1 MNLKRFVEKIDKTG
15 SWEIK
20 CLATRSF
27 SSHSFLTREMTSLRE
42 MVAGKKA
49 LKKERK
55 DIDTFAHSLN
65 QLDGGG
71 NIFIQIIL

>member
-1 MNLKRFVEKIDKTG
+1 MVGDEVVLVTLVYDEGDV
-15 SWEIK
+15 
-20 CLATRSF
+20 
-27 SSHSFLTREMTSLRE
+27 SLRE

>member
-1 MNLKRFVEKIDKTG
+1 ML
-15 SWEIK
+15 S
-20 CLATRSF
+20 
-27 SSHSFLTREMTSLRE
+27 
-42 MVAGKKA
+42 GKKA

>member
-1 MNLKRFVEKIDKTG
+1 MKK
-15 SWEIK
+15 
-20 CLATRSF
+20 LALGRSKMF
-27 SSHSFLTREMTSLRE
+27 GDDVALVTLVSDEGMTSFRFEWE
-42 MVAGKKA
+42 MLSGKKA

>member
-1 MNLKRFVEKIDKTG
+1 
-15 SWEIK
+15 
-20 CLATRSF
+20 
-27 SSHSFLTREMTSLRE
+27 

-71 NIFIQIIL
+71 NIFIRIIL

>member
-1 MNLKRFVEKIDKTG
+1 MVGDEVVLVTLVYDEGDV
-15 SWEIK
+15 
-20 CLATRSF
+20 
-27 SSHSFLTREMTSLRE
+27 SLRE

-65 QLDGGG
+65 QLDGCG
-71 NIFIQIIL
+71 NIFIRIIL